1 MHVWS
6 IPAPFRDIKLM
17 AFRHLAQR
25 LTIEH
30 GGFSAAAFPAILAVS
45 CGKILYNIRKY
56 SMKDIIKDIL
66 SPSGTEVN
74 IIPVMQGEGFMK
86 VDEAELP
93 DSLPILALRNAV
105 MFPGTVYPI
114 TIGREKSIR
123 LIEDA
128 EKNNRYIGAVPQT
141 DISVEDPKK
150 EDLYHYGTVSKILKT
165 LEMPDGTIT
174 AILQGFKRFE
184 IESITEYEPYM
195 LGMVHYLNDT
205 TPDATDKNV
214 KMIGEALKEKA
225 VTAIKMSSY
234 MPREAAT
241 ALRSIDNFE
250 FLVNFIGSTLEV
262 ENFMDKVEL
271 LQYGDL
277 KERAMKLLAVLDT
290 QIELLKIKQD
300 INQKV
305 KTEIDQQQREYYLNS
320 QLRTIQEELGMD
332 EMEDFERLR
341 ARAEEKIWPESVK
354 EIFEKEM
361 AKLERYNPSSPEYS
375 IQFNYIQF
383 MLDLP
388 WGEMSQDNLDLK
400 HAQKVLDED
409 HFGLETVKERIIEY
423 LAVLKLKGNMKSPIL
438 CLYGPPGVGK
448 TSLGKSIARALG
460 RKYVRIALGGVH
472 DESEI
477 RGHRKTYVGALP
489 GRILNGINRAGTS
502 NPVIVL
508 DEVDKINSDIKGDPS
523 SALLEALDPEQNTTF
538 HDNYLD
544 IDYDLSHVLFI
555 TTANNTSTIQPA
567 LRDRMEM
574 IPVTGYLAEEK
585 MSIAKDYLIPRQL
598 EEHGLDKKQLRIDKA
613 ALAAIIDQ
621 YTRESGVRGLE
632 KQIAKIARVTA
643 KKIALEEDYPK
654 VIKKEHLKEYLGLP
668 TNFHDVQK
676 GNEAPG
682 VVTGLAWTEMGGE
695 ILFIE
700 SSISNGKGVQT
711 MTGNLGDVM
720 KESATIAYQYIKAH
734 PEMANMT
741 SEEFAKKDI
750 HVHVPEGA
758 VPKDGPSAG
767 ITMVSSMVSALR
779 GQQVKS
785 GIAMTGEMTLRGRV
799 LPVGGI
805 KEKILAAKRSGIH
818 TIIISE
824 DNRKDVEDIK
834 EIYVKG
840 LSFIYAKTIDDVM
853 KAIF

>member
-1 MHVWS
+1 
-6 IPAPFRDIKLM
+6 
-17 AFRHLAQR
+17 
-25 LTIEH
+25 
-30 GGFSAAAFPAILAVS
+30 
-45 CGKILYNIRKY
+45 
-56 SMKDIIKDIL
+56 MKDIFNDIM
-66 SPSGTEVN
+66 SASGAEVS
-74 IIPVMQGEGFMK
+74 IIPVVSGEGLMK
-86 VDEAELP
+86 IDESQLP

-105 MFPGTVYPI
+105 LFPGTVYPI

-128 EKNNRYIGAVPQT
+128 ERNNTFIGAVPQN
-141 DISVEDPKK
+141 DFSVEDPRKD
-150 EDLYHYGTVSKILKT
+150 DLYGYGTVAKIVKT

-174 AILQGFKRFE
+174 AILQGYRRFE
-184 IESITEYEPYM
+184 ITDIVEYIPYM
-195 LGMVHYLNDT
+195 LGRVRYLDDIVPENDNKT
-205 TPDATDKNV
+205 R
-214 KMIGEALKEKA
+214 MIAESLKEKA
-225 VTAIKMSSY
+225 SAIIRTSAFI
-234 MPREAAT
+234 PREAAS
-241 ALRSIDNFE
+241 ALKSIDSFE
-250 FLVNFIGSTLEV
+250 SLVNFIATTIEV
-262 ENFMDKVEL
+262 ENYIEKVEL

-277 KERAMKLLAVLDT
+277 RARAMKLLSVLDT
-290 QIELLKIKQD
+290 QLELQKIKQE

-305 KTEIDQQQREYYLNS
+305 KTEIDQQQREYYLNN

-332 EMEDFERLR
+332 DVEEFAQLR
-341 ARAEEKIWPESVK
+341 ARAEEKLWPSSVQ

-361 AKLERYNPSSPEYS
+361 AKLERYNPSSPDYS
-375 IQFNYIQF
+375 IQYNYVQF

-388 WGEMSQDNLDLK
+388 WGDMSTDNLNLK

-409 HFGLETVKERIIEY
+409 HYGLEKVKERIIEY
-423 LAVLKLKGNMKSPIL
+423 LAVLKLKGDMKSPIL

-448 TSLGKSIARALG
+448 TSLGKSVARALG

-489 GRILNGINRAGTS
+489 GRILNGINKAGTS

-508 DEVDKINSDIKGDPS
+508 DEVDKLTKDIKGDPS
-523 SALLEALDPEQNTTF
+523 SALLEALDPEQNTAF

-544 IDYDLSHVLFI
+544 IDYDLSNVLFI
-555 TTANNTSTIQPA
+555 TTANNIETIQPA
-567 LRDRMEM
+567 LRDRME
-574 IPVTGYLAEEK
+574 IINVSGYLAEEK
-585 MSIAKDYLIPRQL
+585 YEIAKHYLVPKQL
-598 EEHGLDKKQLRIDKA
+598 SEHGLDKSQLRFGKD
-613 ALAAIIDQ
+613 ALEKIIDE
-621 YTRESGVRGLE
+621 YTHESGVRGLE

-643 KKIALEEDYPK
+643 KKIALEEKYPK
-654 VIKKEHLKEYLGLP
+654 TIKASHLREYLGLP
-668 TNFHDVQK
+668 TASHDMQK

-682 VVTGLAWTEMGGE
+682 VVTGLAWTSMGGE

-700 SSISNGKGVQT
+700 SSVSKGKGVLT

-734 PEMANMT
+734 PELTGMT
-741 SEEFAKKDI
+741 YEEFAERDV

-767 ITMVSSMVSALR
+767 ITMVSSMVSAFR
-779 GQQVKS
+779 GHKVKS

-818 TIIISE
+818 TIVISE
-824 DNRKDVEDIK
+824 ENRKDVEDIK
-834 EIYVKG
+834 QVYVEGLTFVYVKN
-840 LSFIYAKTIDDVM
+840 IQDVM
-853 KAIF
+853 DFIF